1 MKTYMGKTIYFNS
14 RDFLKTV
21 LMSNKSAKSVSRI
34 AGSQKE
40 SGMSVISTLGTEHER
55 WV

>member
-1 MKTYMGKTIYFNS
+1 MCKMQVQLQI
-14 RDFLKTV
+14 
-21 LMSNKSAKSVSRI
+21 I